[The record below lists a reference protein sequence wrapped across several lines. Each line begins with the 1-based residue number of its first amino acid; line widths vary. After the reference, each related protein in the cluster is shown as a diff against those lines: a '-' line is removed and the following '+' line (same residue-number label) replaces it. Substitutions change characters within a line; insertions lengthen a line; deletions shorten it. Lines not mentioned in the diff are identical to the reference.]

1 MLYVIGT
8 PIGNLEDI
16 TLRALNVLRDV
27 DYIFCEDTRVTKK
40 LLERYQIKKP
50 LVSYHQH
57 SDQAKIR
64 QLVDL
69 IRDYNVALVTDAGTP
84 GIADPGGKL
93 IELVYQQLR
102 EVKIVPL
109 PGPSALVTALSV
121 SGLPSDKFIFKGF
134 IPHKKGREKFINE
147 VLSADQT
154 VVFYES
160 CHRIIRCLEQF
171 KMQINNDNRA
181 DKDLSKTKRV
191 IVARE
196 LTKKFESIYRGSV
209 EEILDRLK
217 QEFPERLPK
226 GEFVVIVG

>member
-1 MLYVIGT
+1 MLYVVGT

-160 CHRIIRCLEQF
+160 CHRIIRCLEKF

-196 LTKKFESIYRGSV
+196 LTKKFESIYCGSV